1 MRVAAVDA
9 PPFRLLHQLAQLAG
23 RVAQQLLQ
31 VADELVDEPLA
42 VHFAYHISVI
52 VIPQR
57 PAFKRCFKNVIL
69 GGTSNTTLRILSVRG
84 YPPPPLQTKFSP
96 KKRLRIRGVPPTPL
110 YGHSPEKSS

>member
-9 PPFRLLHQLAQLAG
+9 PPLRLLDQLAQLTG

-42 VHFAYHISVI
+42 VYLADHVSVV

-57 PAFKRCFKNVIL
+57 SAN
-69 GGTSNTTLRILSVRG
+69 
-84 YPPPPLQTKFSP
+84 
-96 KKRLRIRGVPPTPL
+96 
-110 YGHSPEKSS
+110 